1 MCHRLLLFTGK
12 HTPVQHRVIF
22 LQAHICLKKKKPPF
36 FYHNDSSFPPFV
48 LICRRIVISGE
59 QYFKNM
65 QRVQFL
71 SYGPNQWNCSRAQ
84 LTISLTGMKVT
95 TEQHNNK
102 SKSLFNK
109 ILTFVLTYQ
118 LLLSQ
123 NERMNA
129 CTHGEKHT
137 HTQASLCRS

>member
-1 MCHRLLLFTGK
+1 
-12 HTPVQHRVIF
+12 
-22 LQAHICLKKKKPPF
+22 
-36 FYHNDSSFPPFV
+36 
-48 LICRRIVISGE
+48 
-59 QYFKNM
+59 M

-71 SYGPNQWNCSRAQ
+71 SYGPNQWNCARAQ

-123 NERMNA
+123 NARMHA
-129 CTHGEKHT
+129 RRKTHT
-137 HTQASLCRS
+137 HPGKSVQVVKCGALLSLDLKIKTKNLLHNSYIVF